1 MRPRASSSWTV
12 PSCEQCSN
20 WKNCTESPGVVA
32 WLPRDDEG
40 GNMACAC
47 SGGATQVPRNDEQE
61 FVVKAPNG
69 TKTVVKGE
77 TNAKIE
83 ATMVGGTYSAR

>member
-1 MRPRASSSWTV
+1 
-12 PSCEQCSN
+12 
-20 WKNCTESPGVVA
+20 
-32 WLPRDDEG
+32 
-40 GNMACAC
+40 MACAC
-47 SGGATQVPRNDEQE
+47 SGTAQEPRNDEQE
-61 FVVKAPNG
+61 FVVRSPNG

>member
-1 MRPRASSSWTV
+1 
-12 PSCEQCSN
+12 
-20 WKNCTESPGVVA
+20 
-32 WLPRDDEG
+32 
-40 GNMACAC
+40 MACAC

-61 FVVKAPNG
+61 FVVKNPNG
-69 TKTVVKGE
+69 TRTVVKGE